1 MGLMYQEGRGVAKND
16 EEAVK
21 WYRKA
26 AEQGCAKAQYNLGVR
41 YANGEGVPKND
52 VEAYK
57 WWLLAAAKG
66 DEKAKEAANN
76 IEGSI
81 TAEQRA
87 EGQRK
92 ATAHHAK
99 ESQ

>member
-1 MGLMYQEGRGVAKND
+1 MKPKND
-16 EEAVK
+16 EEAVT
-21 WYRKA
+21 WCRKA
-26 AEQGCAKAQYNLGVR
+26 ADQGNATAQYNLGVM
-41 YANGEGVPKND
+41 YDKGEGVPKND

-66 DEKAKEAANN
+66 NEEAKEAANN